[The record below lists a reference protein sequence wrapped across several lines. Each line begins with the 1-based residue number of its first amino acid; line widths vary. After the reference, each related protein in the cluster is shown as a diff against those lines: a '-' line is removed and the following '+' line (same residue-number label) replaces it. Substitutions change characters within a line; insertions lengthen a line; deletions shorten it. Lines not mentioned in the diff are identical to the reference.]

1 MNRIFS
7 IILSLS
13 DEIIP
18 YFRPSNRKGF
28 ITGIMIISANSIPVI
43 GVIFLKWNPYMIL
56 LIYWGESL
64 IIGLFNIFKMI
75 ISGAIQ
81 DRKFSPPGFTAGA
94 GLSLFFT
101 VHYGMFMF
109 VHGVFIVIFML
120 IAASGDSPGSA
131 PPADPISAIKMLIP
145 GEMTVIEFL
154 ESEFAAIAALF
165 ISHLVS
171 FYLNFI
177 KTGEYNYTTA
187 DNYMVRPYKRIIV
200 MHLTIIFGAFALF
213 ISGFKSVVFIII
225 WIGLKILTDLKMQVS
240 ETKKYPVSSP

>member
-28 ITGIMIISANSIPVI
+28 ITGIMIISANSIPAI

-64 IIGLFNIFKMI
+64 IIGVFNILKMI

-81 DRKFSPPGFTAGA
+81 DHKFSPPGFTAGA

-120 IAASGDSPGSA
+120 IATPGDSPGSE
-131 PPADPISAIKMLIP
+131 PPADPFSAIKMLLP

-187 DNYMVRPYKRIIV
+187 DNYMARPYKRIIV
-200 MHLTIIFGAFALF
+200 MHATIIFGAFALF

-225 WIGLKILTDLKMQVS
+225 WIGLKILSDLKMQVS
-240 ETKKYPVSSP
+240 ETKKYSGILK